1 VHYVRFDDGVVQ
13 KVELKKL
20 QPIQWSVLAAPGD
33 AAAVEAAEEGVPPDM
48 EPEPEPEPEART
60 FGGSNFKR
68 EYDQAGIVP
77 ITQAAQIIGEIQKF
91 VFTYCSVYGLNSDLH
106 RVAAQHFS
114 ERLQQEAGAHA
125 DGGGGDLMA
134 PVRAT
139 AELLWTSDSKFAG
152 MGEHEKE
159 FCSLLNA
166 AIRDDHATLAPS
178 AATLTRG
185 INAMCV
191 EGRGGAVLPFP
202 PSGTTLRGG
211 GFNNDFMD
219 FFTEGKVFRQ
229 PCFLATSF
237 AAHKAEEFRAR
248 AEAAGFP
255 SVLWVIR
262 VDPAGEHDLT
272 KRCKH
277 VNFVKHSLVPGE
289 QEYLFTAYSIFT
301 VRSVTWGVGGAPHR
315 IELDAA
321 SDNRVAAEGGEG
333 RWATPIGSESL
344 PNAPWA

>member
-1 VHYVRFDDGVVQ
+1 
-13 KVELKKL
+13 
-20 QPIQWSVLAAPGD
+20 
-33 AAAVEAAEEGVPPDM
+33 
-48 EPEPEPEPEART
+48 
-60 FGGSNFKR
+60 
-68 EYDQAGIVP
+68 
-77 ITQAAQIIGEIQKF
+77 
-91 VFTYCSVYGLNSDLH
+91 
-106 RVAAQHFS
+106 
-114 ERLQQEAGAHA
+114 
-125 DGGGGDLMA
+125 
-134 PVRAT
+134 
-139 AELLWTSDSKFAG
+139 

-211 GFNNDFMD
+211 GFNNDFID

-301 VRSVTWGVGGAPHR
+301 VRSVTWGSGGAPHR

-321 SDNRVAAEGGEG
+321 SDNRVEAEGTGGG
-333 RWATPIGSESL
+333 RWATPIGSLEL
-344 PNAPWA
+344 PLAPWS